1 MNPITTEIKSD
12 NSNATLTFIKK
23 LIITCGF
30 RLLSRIAIAKDSLRP
45 IPAGTA
51 TASVDTNDERKYE
64 NTNSK
69 FSKLKL
75 LSAM

>member
-23 LIITCGF
+23 L
-30 RLLSRIAIAKDSLRP
+30 IAKDSLRP

-75 LSAM
+75 LSAI